1 MKFTC
6 YKNDLSDVLK
16 TVVKAVAVKPMTP
29 ILSGIFIRAEGNALE
44 LQANN
49 YSTGIIARILA
60 NVKVAGETVVNAKR
74 LAEFVA
80 KFQGDMITCS
90 NEDDPNILALRSN
103 DSVVELLTMSPDE
116 FPKVKTID
124 DAPNKINIHTD
135 RFKDLLQKS
144 TFAVSNDISRPIFM
158 GVLFDINDRTFSAVA
173 TNTHRFACASAHL
186 ISDSDWQD
194 PVVVPAQS
202 LNIVA
207 NAFSDKKINEP
218 IIFQANNKFAE
229 FVFENFVITSRLLEG
244 AFPPY
249 DKIFLK
255 KSSTKVT
262 LDAVDFK
269 RAIELAAVMSKET
282 EHNTVKFHFAD
293 NNVEIYSTSPDIGEA
308 TANVAAE
315 VSGDDLYI
323 SFNAKYILDF
333 LKFARDQKINI
344 RLNDC
349 FSPAEFT
356 IDGVDNFIYIVTPVR
371 A

>member
-1 MKFTC
+1 MKFIC
-6 YKNDLSDVLK
+6 YKNDLSDALK

-49 YSTGIIARILA
+49 YSTGIIARIPA
-60 NVKVAGETVVNAKR
+60 KVEIVGDTVVSGKR
-74 LAEFVA
+74 LADFVA
-80 KFQGDMITCS
+80 KLQGDMITCS
-90 NEDDPNILALRSN
+90 NEDDANILALRSN

-124 DAPNKINIHTD
+124 DAPNKIKIHTG

-144 TFAVSNDISRPIFM
+144 TFAVSNDISRPIFL

-186 ISDSDWQD
+186 ISDSHWQD

-207 NAFSDKKINEP
+207 NAFSDKKINDP

-249 DKIFLK
+249 DKILL
-255 KSSTKVT
+255 KSSTTQVA

-269 RAIELAAVMSKET
+269 RAIELAAVMSKDNEY
-282 EHNTVKFHFAD
+282 NTVKFYFAD
-293 NNVEIYSTSPDIGEA
+293 NNVEIYSTSPDVGNA
-308 TANVAAE
+308 TAVVDATI
-315 VSGDDLYI
+315 SGDPLNI
-323 SFNAKYILDF
+323 AFNAKYLLDF
-333 LKFARDQKINI
+333 LRLANGKINI

-356 IDGVDNFIYIVTPVR
+356 LDGVDNFIYIVTPVR
-371 A
+371 V